1 MQIVFKKEV
10 LALTESYELKRAEMN
25 GIVKDI
31 IVHFPPGC
39 SSLVDVR
46 VFMGTTQVLPRIG
59 YIALDDATPTFGIQE
74 SIKSGDTIRV
84 EWVNTDSTY
93 PHTIS
98 VIVNIINE

>member
-10 LALTESYELKRAEMN
+10 LALTEAFELKRAEMN

-31 IVHFPPGC
+31 IVHCPPGC
-39 SSLVDVR
+39 SGLVDVR

-74 SIKSGDTIRV
+74 PIKSGDTIRV

>member
-1 MQIVFKKEV
+1 MQIVFKKAV
-10 LALTESYELKRAEMN
+10 SALTEEFEIKRAEMN

-39 SSLVDVR
+39 SSLTDVR

-74 SIKSGDTIRV
+74 PIKSGDTIRV
-84 EWVNTDSTY
+84 EWVNTDATY
-93 PHTIS
+93 AHTVS
-98 VIVNIINE
+98 VIVNIIKE